1 MVQDT
6 TTLIEVRDEYY
17 INEFRKIQFWEER
30 LEYICNK
37 AKNYDAAKMYG
48 KKVQHCQNNA
58 YILKQDDHYLYYSES
73 RLVSGLM
80 SILAHVYNGSTLLEQ
95 HHYKPRFLEL
105 LVNIVPD
112 QTINNLLKAFREA

>member
-17 INEFRKIQFWEER
+17 FEKFIQIKDWENR
-30 LEYICNK
+30 LEFICSRSF
-37 AKNYDAAKMYG
+37 NYDAAKMYG

-73 RLVSGLM
+73 KLVSGM
-80 SILAHVYNGSTLLEQ
+80 MNILAHVYKGSTLLQQ
-95 HHYKPRFLEL
+95 HTYKPRFLEL
-105 LVNIVPD
+105 LVDIVPD